1 MKKIVLCFLLLTSL
15 PFFAQTIANDQS
27 KYGRCHNN
35 DVLSLAK
42 RAVPNNAAQIKLA
55 IGLSRPCNLPFVK
68 QYLLDHPFTDAQMQ
82 SMAQQLLTYVEQVR
96 QDKQVG
102 APDSST
108 GTTSLV
114 TKGVGA
120 ILGVALES
128 GSIDRTTS
136 GNVTTVT
143 INAGQGVDFLSAG
156 NIKPCALIE
165 SNCSL
170 GRKFLS
176 GLTVVTSYDV
186 SRANTSTNS
195 TASQAALSTLVGSNN
210 PALTGVSARFDFHA
224 RKKNVQLLDLVK
236 TYAGSDYLAAA
247 AAYADAF
254 DKLISPVEADPNYQ
268 KALTDAISQLQ
279 NTSATKTD
287 ADVDVVLA
295 QFVRKT
301 AAIIQNSASDKL
313 AFQGYTSAENAYRG
327 ARDTAL
333 GAVLNKWTA
342 SFEYDFNRLANQP
355 DQSDFKAIYSYRS
368 DAGGDRILQVTANA
382 GATIYDS
389 LEGSSTSGVRSAQ
402 GAFQLDYTATSTA
415 SKVQAAVSG
424 GYYFQY
430 MIANGLLTLPA
441 TQLAPGTAIPLPNN
455 ASELLNT
462 TGPIHIGQGKVTL
475 RMKGTNVSIPLAL
488 TFSNRTDLIK
498 ATKVGGN
505 FGITYD
511 FNSLFAALKK

>member
-1 MKKIVLCFLLLTSL
+1 MKKIVLSFLLLTSM
-15 PFFAQTIANDQS
+15 PFFAQTIANDPS

-42 RAVPNNAAQIKLA
+42 LADPNNAAAIKLA
-55 IGLSRPCNLPFVK
+55 IGLSRPCNLPLVQK
-68 QYLLDHPFTDAQMQ
+68 YIEGHPFSEDQMQ
-82 SMAQQLLTYVEQVR
+82 AMTQQLLTYVEQAR

-120 ILGVALES
+120 VLGVALES

-143 INAGQGVDFLSAG
+143 VNAGQAADFLSAG

-165 SNCSL
+165 FDCSF
-170 GRKFLS
+170 GRKLLT
-176 GLTVVTSYDV
+176 GLTVVTRYDV
-186 SRANTSTNS
+186 SQANASTNG
-195 TASQAALSTLVGSNN
+195 TASQAALSTLVGSNS
-210 PALTGVSARFDFHA
+210 PAFTGVSARFDFHA
-224 RKKNVQLLDLVK
+224 RKKIVNRTELVNA
-236 TYAGSDYLAAA
+236 YAASDYQAAA
-247 AAYADAF
+247 ANYAAAF
-254 DKLISPVEADPNYQ
+254 DKLVSPVEADPKYQ
-268 KALTDAISQLQ
+268 TALTDAVGELQ

-287 ADVDVVLA
+287 ADVDVVLE
-295 QFVRKT
+295 QFKEKI
-301 AAIIQNSASDKL
+301 ASIIQNGPSGML

-333 GAVLNKWTA
+333 GTVLNKWSA

-355 DQSDFKAIYSYRS
+355 GQSDFKGVYSYRS
-368 DAGGDRILQVTANA
+368 DASGDRILQVTANA

-389 LEGSSTSGVRSAQ
+389 LEGSSTSRFRSAQ
-402 GAFQLDYTATSTA
+402 AAMQLDYTATSTG

-430 MIANGLLTLPA
+430 MVANGLLTLPA
-441 TQLAPGTAIPLPNN
+441 TQLAPGTAIPLPGN

-475 RMKGTNVSIPLAL
+475 SVKGTNVSIPLAL